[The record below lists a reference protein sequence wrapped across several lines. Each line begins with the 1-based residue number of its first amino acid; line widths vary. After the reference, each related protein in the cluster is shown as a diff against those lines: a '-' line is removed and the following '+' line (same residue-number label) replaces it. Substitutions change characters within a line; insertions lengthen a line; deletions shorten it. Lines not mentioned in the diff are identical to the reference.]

1 MKIFKTGS
9 IKLRI
14 TMWYT
19 LFIVLI
25 AAVLMGVLFISQDLS
40 SQDYYEDMLT
50 QALDEAALSLKTV
63 EDVAMMDR
71 DSDRGV
77 HITIIDENGELIL
90 GKRSFSVLFK
100 ENTLRIRRSNSSNFW
115 YLLDKSAVLEDGTQI
130 WLRAYMS
137 SQISERINRTILFFS
152 MIAIPLLLLI
162 AVSGGFMLTK
172 RAFQSM
178 DEIIHMAEGI
188 SGTTD
193 LKQRFRLENQ
203 EDEVGK
209 LADTFDKMLAR
220 LERALEEEKAFI
232 SNASHEL
239 RTPITVI
246 RAQSEYALNPDRTV
260 EEKDAALKTILS
272 RSTTAGQMLSQM
284 LLLSRMDYDKLPL
297 NFEKI
302 ELSELLE
309 QIAQEMEIRCEEKG
323 IAVVRDIE
331 KGICC
336 RCDELLMIRML
347 TNLLENAMRYGR
359 ENGHIW
365 LSLCRREGK
374 ILITVRDDG
383 IGISRD
389 DQEKIWRRFYQVD
402 KSGERTSGFGLGLS
416 FVQWIVAAHDGK
428 IFVSSALGKG
438 SRFEVELPDNIQYKR
453 S

>member
-1 MKIFKTGS
+1 
-9 IKLRI
+9 
-14 TMWYT
+14 MWYA

-25 AAVLMGVLFISQDLS
+25 ATVLMGVLIISQDLS
-40 SQDYYEDMLT
+40 SQDYYEDMLA
-50 QALDEAALSLKTV
+50 QSLNEAASSIATM
-63 EDVAMMDR
+63 EDVMTMER
-71 DSDRGV
+71 DMDRGV
-77 HITIIDENGELIL
+77 HITVLNEHNELIL
-90 GKRSFSVLFK
+90 GKRSFSVNMQ
-100 ENTLRIRRSNSSNFW
+100 ETAMRIRRSSSGSFW
-115 YLLDKSAVLEDGTQI
+115 YLMDKKVILADDTQI

-137 SQISERINRTILFFS
+137 SQVSERYNHTIMLFS
-152 MIAIPLLLLI
+152 LVAIPLLLLV
-162 AVSGGFMLTK
+162 AVAGGFMLTK
-172 RAFQSM
+172 RAFQPV

-193 LKQRFRLENQ
+193 LKRRFRVDNQ

-209 LADTFDKMLAR
+209 LADTFDGMLAR
-220 LERALEEEKAFI
+220 LERALEDEKAFI

-246 RAQSEYALNPDRTV
+246 RAQSEFALNPDRTV
-260 EEKDAALKTILS
+260 EEKDAALKTILA

-297 NFEKI
+297 NFERI
-302 ELSELLE
+302 DLSELVE

-323 IAVVRDIE
+323 IAIVCDIE
-331 KGICC
+331 ENVCN

-347 TNLLENAMRYGR
+347 TNLLENAMQYGR

-365 LSLCRREGK
+365 LRLCRREDK

-383 IGISRD
+383 IGISED
-389 DQEKIWRRFYQVD
+389 DQKKIWRRFYQVD
-402 KSGERTSGFGLGLS
+402 KSGELTSGFGLGLS

-428 IFVSSALGKG
+428 IFVSSTLGKG
-438 SRFEVELPDNIQYKR
+438 SCFEVELPDNIQCKQ